1 MLQTSLHTSKQ
12 PCPSCGSQYVYTL
25 GLYRIPQVHCV
36 QIQCIFQ
43 AVQNKLC
50 AMKPQYALG
59 KVCTQII
66 LLIYTLFIFTDI
78 SIKKNNL
85 IDHYYENPAYENTLS
100 LANHHR
106 RLDSI
111 LPRAAHI
118 CCRSTSLFINLL
130 S

>member
-1 MLQTSLHTSKQ
+1 
-12 PCPSCGSQYVYTL
+12 
-25 GLYRIPQVHCV
+25 
-36 QIQCIFQ
+36 
-43 AVQNKLC
+43 
-50 AMKPQYALG
+50 MKPQYALG

-85 IDHYYENPAYENTLS
+85 IDHYYENPAYENTL
-100 LANHHR
+100 LANHH
-106 RLDSI
+106 
-111 LPRAAHI
+111 AAHI